1 MITELFLSWGL
12 QFRTPDSVLLT
23 EAAKNAIPGG
33 LDRIKVLVVED
44 KQHMRALLRALL
56 NALGVQEIYEAIH
69 GAHALEILR
78 TKRCDLILTDMSME
92 QMDGLEFTRQVR
104 ALERKLNPSVPII
117 MISGH
122 TERDRVEAARD
133 AGVSEFLVKPITL
146 QNLTGRI
153 AEAMER
159 PRRFVHTPTY
169 SGPDRRR
176 KTRDNYNGPRRRQD
190 DMDDLSVETTS
201 AWKPKY

>member
-1 MITELFLSWGL
+1 M
-12 QFRTPDSVLLT
+12 LT

-56 NALGVQEIYEAIH
+56 NALGVQEIFEAVH
-69 GAHALEILR
+69 GAQALDILR

-92 QMDGLEFTRQVR
+92 EMDGLEFTRRVR
-104 ALERKLNPSVPII
+104 ALERKLNPTVPII

-159 PRRFVHTPTY
+159 PRRFVNTPTY

-176 KTRDNYNGPRRRQD
+176 KSRENYNGPRRRKE

-201 AWKPKY
+201 HWKPQN